1 MTPPPRRSARNGS
14 EGAAHSPGTKK
25 GRSLRARLV
34 LLGAAVLCLFLTA
47 CMGGPQ
53 SSLQASGS
61 YARSADRLFE
71 GVFIIVAIVF
81 VLVEGAIV
89 VFLIKYR
96 ERDPNDLPVQVHG
109 HTRAEV
115 IWTVI
120 PAVILAGVA
129 IPTVKMIFDFA
140 RVPPKA
146 DRVDVCITG
155 HQWWWEYQYVK
166 DPGDA
171 CPAQG
176 LPSNDVAVTT
186 ANELVLP
193 THKSI
198 YLTLNSIDVIHAF
211 WVPQLNGKQDVV
223 PGHTNHMTIE
233 ADNPGTYYGQCSQYC
248 GTSHANMRLRAV
260 ALTPD
265 AYQSWLSQQAQPAVT
280 PTATDAQ
287 AGADL
292 FVNGRNNTGVFAS
305 KGQPACSN
313 CHAIDGTT
321 AAGQK
326 GPNLTH
332 VFTRQAFAGDTF
344 DMNPENLKLWLED
357 PPKMKPGVDMPN
369 LGLTPQEVNDL
380 VAYLETL
387 K

>member
-1 MTPPPRRSARNGS
+1 MTPPPRRPARNGT
-14 EGAAHSPGTKK
+14 EGAALPTSSKTA
-25 GRSLRARLV
+25 RSRRAKLV
-34 LLGAAVLCLFLTA
+34 LGGLATLCLFLTA
-47 CMGGPQ
+47 CFNGPQ
-53 SSLQASGS
+53 STLHASGS
-61 YARSADRLFE
+61 YARSANRLFE
-71 GVFIIVAIVF
+71 GVFIIVVIIF

-89 VFLIKYR
+89 LFMLKYR
-96 ERDPNDLPVQVHG
+96 ERDPSDLPVQIHG

-140 RVPPKA
+140 RVPAKA
-146 DRVDVCITG
+146 QRIDVCVTG

-166 DPGDA
+166 NPGDA

-176 LPSNDVAVTT
+176 LPSADVAVTT
-186 ANELVLP
+186 ANELVIP
-193 THKSI
+193 TQKDVF
-198 YLTLNSIDVIHAF
+198 LTLNSIDVIHAF
-211 WVPQLNGKQDVV
+211 WVPQLNGKQDVE

-233 ADNPGTYYGQCSQYC
+233 ADSPGTYYGQCSQYC
-248 GTSHANMRLRAV
+248 GMSHANMRLRAV

-265 AYQSWLSQQAQPAVT
+265 AYQSWLTQQAEPAVT

-287 AGADL
+287 AGLDL
-292 FVNGRNNTGVFAS
+292 FLNGTNNTGFFAS
-305 KGQPACSN
+305 KNQPACSN

-332 VFTRQAFAGDTF
+332 VYSRQAFAGDTF
-344 DMNPENLKLWLED
+344 DMNTENLKLWLED

-369 LGLTPQEVNDL
+369 LGLTPGQVNDL

-387 K
+387 N

>member
-1 MTPPPRRSARNGS
+1 MTPPPVRQSPEGDQ
-14 EGAAHSPGTKK
+14 GAAHPESRKR
-25 GRSLRARLV
+25 GRSRRAKLILAGFATLS
-34 LLGAAVLCLFLTA
+34 LLLTGCLSD
-47 CMGGPQ
+47 PQ
-53 SSLQASGS
+53 SSLHAAGK
-61 YARSADRLFE
+61 YARSANRLFE
-71 GVFIIVAIVF
+71 GVFIIVVIVF
-81 VLVEGAIV
+81 VVVEAAIV
-89 VFLIKYR
+89 LFLVKYR
-96 ERDPNDLPVQVHG
+96 ERPGDELPVQIHG

-146 DRVDVCITG
+146 DRIDVCVTG

-166 DPGDA
+166 SPGDA
-171 CPAQG
+171 CPNQG
-176 LPSNDVAVTT
+176 LPSTDVAVTT
-186 ANELVLP
+186 ANELVIP
-193 THKSI
+193 AQKNV

-223 PGHTNHMTIE
+223 PGHSNHMTIE
-233 ADNPGTYYGQCSQYC
+233 GDDPGTYYGQCSQYC
-248 GTSHANMRLRAV
+248 GMSHANMRLRAV
-260 ALTPD
+260 VMSPAD
-265 AYQSWLSQQAQPAVT
+265 YQNWLSGQQQPAVT
-280 PTATDAQ
+280 PTASDAQ

-292 FVNGRNNTGVFAS
+292 FLNGANNTGYFAS
-305 KGQPACSN
+305 KSQGACSN
-313 CHAIDGTT
+313 CHTIDGTT

-332 VFTRQAFAGDTF
+332 VFSRQAFAGDAFNMTP
-344 DMNPENLKLWLED
+344 DNLKLWLED

-369 LGLTPQEVNDL
+369 LGLTPDQVTDL